1 MTDFVLVSELSE
13 PNIQYYYKI
22 LKTRKVNERIT
33 AIRLKFR
40 KQASFFLKWRTFKL
54 EILDTKYFLHI
65 KVRRIRNFIQL
76 RNLERTLRL
85 HLLKCQRHE
94 IKIVKKKTTVYGQ
107 FDFAFDLQSLFMYH
121 ETERPYLRY
130 NKYFDCIVYS
140 RSGKGE
146 IYLYSSGHYQTKNIN
161 NTWVL
166 PDWIGYV
173 RYLLTLYQRYYESRK
188 VRVVEDL
195 EAWKYSDSF
204 NLSLWGRLYDHRKF
218 EINRK
223 KSFRLDAGL
232 DLWLDLWF
240 DLWFDLLHLGLGLP
254 APLDRD
260 ADVLKMQK
268 YIFSI

>member
-13 PNIQYYYKI
+13 PNIQCYYKI

-204 NLSLWGRLYDHRKF
+204 NLSLEVDYMIT
-218 EINRK
+218 EIFWNKSKEIIQAWCRAWPLAWPLVWPLVWPS
-223 KSFRLDAGL
+223 SFRPWPPRASRPWCGC
-232 DLWLDLWF
+232 
-240 DLWFDLLHLGLGLP
+240 P
-254 APLDRD
+254 ENA
-260 ADVLKMQK
+260 KI
-268 YIFSI
+268 YI